1 MAKNRLDLNFQL
13 ESAADRAQFVNDYLA
28 DIDFEPNEQELETI
42 ANYILWGKNNKGQ
55 NSQQE
60 GIVEL
65 KRWAAQ
71 PVESL
76 EGLIETPGF
85 AEVTLHSLRE
95 PQVRI
100 PRVVFDRKAAL
111 ESAPDH
117 LKQVYEDLF
126 NQIDTIELTLNYY
139 ELFCGKRKLPP
150 RDKLLARFTEEE
162 QIAIN
167 EKALR
172 LSQYKYL
179 KLKHLLVEL
188 RAQQYTYYDTFSN
201 KVRSHMES
209 MKPVFDDNRI
219 RVDEDVHVYPVGLK
233 NDTPLSQKIFSDPAP
248 AMFNEEELR
257 QITKLL
263 WVVPQVDMTID
274 FTNCDHV
281 YQLYCARAD
290 LLDAQVE
297 DPFRIYGAA
306 AAVVETLDYYERQAA
321 LSDLQNDI
329 LHMKLENKSNT
340 QISSFINKTYGK
352 SYNDNY
358 ISTIYHQKIIPQIAQ
373 AAQAHRQ
380 IMENIFYPENF
391 KKCKDCG
398 RVLLLCSENFVKSK
412 KSNDGF
418 SPRCKRCE
426 KQKRRKYNESNR
438 KIIRANPETTTD

>member
-13 ESAADRAQFVNDYLA
+13 ESAADRAAFVNDYLA
-28 DIDFEPNEQELETI
+28 DLDFEPNEQELETI

-60 GIVEL
+60 GIIEL
-65 KRWAAQ
+65 KQWAAR
-71 PVESL
+71 PIESL

-85 AEVTLHSLRE
+85 AEVSLHSLRE

-111 ESAPDH
+111 ASAPDY
-117 LKQVYEDLF
+117 LRPVYEDLF
-126 NQIDTIELTLNYY
+126 NQIDTIELILNYY

-150 RDKLLARFTEEE
+150 REKLLARFTEE
-162 QIAIN
+162 QQTALN
-167 EKALR
+167 EKALH
-172 LSQYKYL
+172 LSQYRYL

-188 RAQQYTYYDTFSN
+188 RAQQYTYCDTFST

-233 NDTPLSQKIFSDPAP
+233 NDTPLSQKIFNNPIPAH
-248 AMFNEEELR
+248 FNDDELR
-257 QITKLL
+257 AVTKLL
-263 WVVPQVDMTID
+263 WELPRVNMIID
-274 FTNCDHV
+274 FTNSDHI

-290 LLDAQVE
+290 LVDAQIE

-306 AAVVETLDYYERQAA
+306 AAVVATLDYYEQQAA
-321 LSDLQNDI
+321 LSDLQTDI
-329 LHMKLENKSNT
+329 LHMKLQNKSNT

-373 AAQAHRQ
+373 AAKNHRQ

-398 RVLLLCSENFVKSK
+398 EVLLLCSENFVKSK

-426 KQKRRKYNESNR
+426 KQKRSKYNEANR
-438 KIIRANPETTTD
+438 KIIRIDSNPTSN